1 MIILGYLLLSIL
13 LILLLTSKLK
23 IHPTISLFIGSLF
36 LGFLLKMNLN
46 DILESIFQGF
56 SNAIKSIGL
65 IIIFSTIIGQ
75 FLKKSNSIKKFGDLI
90 LYNFQ
95 DKTLISINLL
105 GLFLGTVVFCDSG
118 FLILNGISKS
128 IASTTN
134 YSLTSLNLSLS
145 GGLYASHTL
154 VPPTPGPLAAINNLN
169 GISMIGDIMLLSIVV
184 SIPASLISFIY
195 ARKTF
200 GKLNLKIKS
209 QNLKLTSDYIIPI
222 LVIIIPLFLISLNT
236 LTNFINNEISRNII
250 LLLKL
255 IGNPINAL
263 FIGIILSFFLPNTK
277 NKKPIIIYDALK
289 DSWPILILTSMGAAF
304 GNVIKNSELS
314 SLLSNVFVNNNISLI
329 YIVVTCFVISVILK
343 TSQGSSTS
351 AMIISS
357 SIIFPLISSYN
368 YSSFEIGMMVLSLGA
383 GSMMIS
389 HINDSY
395 FWIVTQKSN
404 LKMNEG
410 IKYFSLMSIMQGI
423 GTFTIILLIILLFN

>member
-1 MIILGYLLLSIL
+1 
-13 LILLLTSKLK
+13 
-23 IHPTISLFIGSLF
+23 
-36 LGFLLKMNLN
+36 
-46 DILESIFQGF
+46 
-56 SNAIKSIGL
+56 
-65 IIIFSTIIGQ
+65 
-75 FLKKSNSIKKFGDLI
+75 
-90 LYNFQ
+90 
-95 DKTLISINLL
+95 
-105 GLFLGTVVFCDSG
+105 
-118 FLILNGISKS
+118 
-128 IASTTN
+128 
-134 YSLTSLNLSLS
+134 
-145 GGLYASHTL
+145 
-154 VPPTPGPLAAINNLN
+154 
-169 GISMIGDIMLLSIVV
+169 MLLSIIV

-195 ARKTF
+195 ARKIF

-236 LTNFINNEISRNII
+236 LTNFINDEISRNII

-277 NKKPIIIYDALK
+277 NKKPIIIYDAFK
-289 DSWPILILTSMGAAF
+289 DSWPIIILTSMGAAF

-351 AMIISS
+351 AMIIGS

-395 FWIVTQKSN
+395 FWIVTQKSKLN
-404 LKMNEG
+404 MNEG
-410 IKYFSLMSIMQGI
+410 IKYFSLMSIIQGI
-423 GTFTIILLIILLFN
+423 GTFSIILLIILFFN